1 MRHVL
6 ICLVLAGCVT
16 QTYPDSL
23 KLREC
28 KYEATK
34 ATAGGTFYGARGTID
49 GAYAEALAYRQI
61 RDACMAR

>member
-1 MRHVL
+1 MKLAILCL
-6 ICLVLAGCVT
+6 ILAACAT
-16 QTYPDSL
+16 PYPDSP
-23 KLREC
+23 KAREC

-61 RDACMAR
+61 MDACMAR

>member
-1 MRHVL
+1 MK
-6 ICLVLAGCVT
+6 LVILCALLTACAT
-16 QTYPDSL
+16 HYPDSP

-28 KYEATK
+28 NWEAKK

-61 RDACMAR
+61 MDACMAR

>member
-1 MRHVL
+1 MKYTV
-6 ICLVLAGCVT
+6 ICLLLAACAT
-16 QTYPDSL
+16 HYPDSP
-23 KLREC
+23 KLRQC
-28 KYEATK
+28 NYEATK

>member
-1 MRHVL
+1 MKYTV
-6 ICLVLAGCVT
+6 ICLLLAACAT
-16 QTYPDSL
+16 HYPDSP

-28 KYEATK
+28 NWEAKK
-34 ATAGGTFYGARGTID
+34 ATAGRNFYGATGVFD